1 MPDERSIPTSAN
13 SAPMSDIGRLC
24 QLFDGRANQ
33 GMIVTNLSPALVAG
47 TPGYR
52 RLTWAMLFA
61 GFATFSTLY
70 AVQPLLP
77 LLAAQYRL
85 SAEAASLAVSMATG
99 PLAVGI
105 LVAGAVSD
113 RFGRR
118 TLMVAAM
125 MTAALLTLAAAV
137 VPGWYGLL
145 GLRFLAGV
153 ALAGVPA
160 VAMAY
165 VTEEVDVAS
174 IGSAMGLYIAGSAL
188 GGMGG
193 RLIASL
199 VAAAADW
206 RWALATVGLAGL
218 VMAEAFRRLAP
229 PSRRFVASEADWLAL
244 PRGAALLFRDPGL
257 RLLYLE
263 SFLLMGV
270 FVTIYNYVG
279 FHLLAPPYALGQAAV
294 GAVFLLYVLGS
305 ISSSLFGGLAGRVGR
320 RRIFWIPTAL
330 VIVGVALTAAAPL
343 WLVIAGIAVVTI
355 GFFGAH
361 SIASAWVGRRGGAAR
376 GQAAAWYLFFYY
388 MGSSILGSAGGI
400 GWTHGGWHG
409 VVVFCI
415 VLGLIA
421 LIVSVLLFRIRPLPE
436 HERVRPASPSPPG

>member
-1 MPDERSIPTSAN
+1 
-13 SAPMSDIGRLC
+13 
-24 QLFDGRANQ
+24 
-33 GMIVTNLSPALVAG
+33 MIVTNLSPALVAG

-52 RLTWAMLFA
+52 RLTLAMLFA

-77 LLAAQYRL
+77 LLAAHYRL
-85 SAEAASLAVSMATG
+85 SAEAASLAVSLATG

-118 TLMVAAM
+118 ALMVAAM
-125 MTAALLTLAAAV
+125 MAAALLTLAAAV
-137 VPGWYGLL
+137 IPGWYALL
-145 GLRFLAGV
+145 TLRFLAGL

-165 VTEEVDVAS
+165 VAEEVDAAS

-193 RLIASL
+193 RLVASL
-199 VAAAADW
+199 VAAVADW
-206 RWALATVGLAGL
+206 RLALASVGLAGL

-229 PSRRFVASEADWLAL
+229 PSRRFVASEANWLAL
-244 PRGAALLFRDPGL
+244 PRGAAILFRNHGL

-270 FVTIYNYVG
+270 FVTIYNYAG
-279 FHLLAPPYALGQAAV
+279 FHLLAPPYGLGQAEV
-294 GAVFLLYVLGS
+294 GAVFLLYILGS
-305 ISSSLFGGLAGRVGR
+305 ISSSLFGGLAGRMGR

-330 VIVGVALTAAAPL
+330 LIGGVGLTAARPL
-343 WLVIAGIAVVTI
+343 WSVIAGIAVVTI

-388 MGSSILGSAGGI
+388 MGSSVLGSAGGVA
-400 GWTHGGWHG
+400 WTHDGWPG

-421 LIVSVLLFRIRPLPE
+421 LIVGLLLFRVRPLIHTEQVGPP
-436 HERVRPASPSPPG
+436 RPPTFG

>member
-1 MPDERSIPTSAN
+1 
-13 SAPMSDIGRLC
+13 
-24 QLFDGRANQ
+24 
-33 GMIVTNLSPALVAG
+33 MIVTNLSPALVAG

-52 RLTWAMLFA
+52 RLTLAMLFA

-77 LLAAQYRL
+77 LLAAHYRL
-85 SAEAASLAVSMATG
+85 SAEAASLAVSLATG

-118 TLMVAAM
+118 ALMVAAM
-125 MTAALLTLAAAV
+125 MAAALLTLAAAV
-137 VPGWYGLL
+137 IPGWYALL
-145 GLRFLAGV
+145 TLRFLAGL

-165 VTEEVDVAS
+165 VAEEVDAAS

-193 RLIASL
+193 RLVASL
-199 VAAAADW
+199 VAAVADW
-206 RWALATVGLAGL
+206 RLALASVGLAGL

-229 PSRRFVASEADWLAL
+229 PSRRFVASEANWLAL
-244 PRGAALLFRDPGL
+244 PRGAAILFRDHGL

-270 FVTIYNYVG
+270 FVTIYNYAG
-279 FHLLAPPYALGQAAV
+279 FHLLAPPYGLGQAEV
-294 GAVFLLYVLGS
+294 GAVFLLYILGS
-305 ISSSLFGGLAGRVGR
+305 ITSSLFGGLAGRMGR

-330 VIVGVALTAAAPL
+330 LIGGVGLTAARPL
-343 WLVIAGIAVVTI
+343 WSVIAGIAVVTI

-388 MGSSILGSAGGI
+388 MGSSVLGSAGGVA
-400 GWTHGGWHG
+400 WTHDGWPG

-421 LIVSVLLFRIRPLPE
+421 LIVGLLLFRVRPLIHTEQVGPP
-436 HERVRPASPSPPG
+436 RPPTFG

>member
-1 MPDERSIPTSAN
+1 
-13 SAPMSDIGRLC
+13 
-24 QLFDGRANQ
+24 
-33 GMIVTNLSPALVAG
+33 VTNLSPALVAG

-77 LLAAQYRL
+77 LLAAHYRL
-85 SAEAASLAVSMATG
+85 RAEAASLAVSLATG
-99 PLAVGI
+99 PLAIGI

-145 GLRFLAGV
+145 GLRFLAGL

-193 RLIASL
+193 RLVASL

-206 RWALATVGLAGL
+206 RWALASVGLAGL
-218 VMAEAFRRLAP
+218 VMTEAFRRLAP

-279 FHLLAPPYALGQAAV
+279 FHLLAAPYGLGQAAV

-320 RRIFWIPTAL
+320 RRIFWMPTAL

-388 MGSSILGSAGGI
+388 MGSSILGSAGGM
-400 GWTHGGWHG
+400 GWTYGGWHG
-409 VVVFCI
+409 VVIFCI

-421 LIVSVLLFRIRPLPE
+421 LVVSVLLFRIRPLPE
-436 HERVRPASPSPPG
+436 NEQVRPASPPTVG